1 MNDVFIS
8 DTNFG
13 QTFTCLLSLSVN
25 EGINRIE
32 SLFINRIIVE
42 MLQLKHIS
50 TNGLALQAVIGLFK
64 EYANELN
71 ENLCFQSFDEELI
84 NPLLKYSKPNGS
96 LFVAMYNTEIVG
108 CVALTDITAKSTSHQ
123 AANEVMKDDGKK
135 VCEMKRLYVKPT
147 FRKHKIGDALVEK
160 IIAEARALEFDIMKL
175 DTLEKLQPAIQLYLK
190 HGFVMVNAYY
200 QNPLPNVV
208 YMQLNLK

>member
-1 MNDVFIS
+1 
-8 DTNFG
+8 
-13 QTFTCLLSLSVN
+13 
-25 EGINRIE
+25 
-32 SLFINRIIVE
+32 
-42 MLQLKHIS
+42 
-50 TNGLALQAVIGLFK
+50 
-64 EYANELN
+64 
-71 ENLCFQSFDEELI
+71 
-84 NPLLKYSKPNGS
+84 
-96 LFVAMYNTEIVG
+96 VAMYNTEIVG

>member
-50 TNGLALQAVIGLFK
+50 TNGLALQAVIALFK
-64 EYANELN
+64 EYADELN
-71 ENLCFQSFDEELI
+71 ENLCFQSFDEELV
-84 NPLLKYSKPNGS
+84 NPLHKYGRPNGS
-96 LFVAMYNTEIVG
+96 LFVAMYDTEMVG
-108 CVALTDITAKSTSHQ
+108 CVALTDITAKPTSHQ
-123 AANEVMKDDGKK
+123 ATNEVMKDDGKK

-160 IIAEARALEFDIMKL
+160 IITEARALEFDIMKL

-190 HGFVMVNAYY
+190 HGFVMANAYY

>member
-13 QTFTCLLSLSVN
+13 QTFTCLPSLSVN

-64 EYANELN
+64 EYADELN

-84 NPLLKYSKPNGS
+84 NPLLKYGKPNGS

-108 CVALTDITAKSTSHQ
+108 CVALTNITAKSTSHQ
-123 AANEVMKDDGKK
+123 AANEIIKDNGKQ
-135 VCEMKRLYVKPT
+135 VCEMKRLYVKPA
-147 FRKHKIGDALVEK
+147 FRKHKIGEALVGK
-160 IIAEARALEFDIMKL
+160 IIAEAKALEFDIMKL

-190 HGFVMVNAYY
+190 HGFVMANAYY

>member
-1 MNDVFIS
+1 
-8 DTNFG
+8 
-13 QTFTCLLSLSVN
+13 
-25 EGINRIE
+25 
-32 SLFINRIIVE
+32 

-64 EYANELN
+64 EYADELN

-84 NPLLKYSKPNGS
+84 NPLLKYGKPNGS

-123 AANEVMKDDGKK
+123 AANEIIKDDGKK
-135 VCEMKRLYVKPT
+135 VCEMKRLYVKPA
-147 FRKHKIGDALVEK
+147 FRKHKIGEALVGK
-160 IIAEARALEFDIMKL
+160 IIAEAKALEFDIMKL

-190 HGFVMVNAYY
+190 YGFVMVNAYY